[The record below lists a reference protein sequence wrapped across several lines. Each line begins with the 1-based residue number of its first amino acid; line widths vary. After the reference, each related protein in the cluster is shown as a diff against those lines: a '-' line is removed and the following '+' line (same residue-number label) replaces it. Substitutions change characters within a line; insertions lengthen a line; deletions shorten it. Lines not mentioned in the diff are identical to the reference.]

1 MHTDYRDIELSSRD
15 VKYRHGIRFATA
27 DDIDAILKIEQH
39 CFPEE
44 TAYSKHQLAN
54 LTLKANST
62 CLVEVQS
69 GILRGFVIVTYR
81 KGSLTGNIETIDVDV
96 NCQNAGVGA
105 KLLEAAEADMRRKGM
120 KYAQL
125 EVSEGNSAALKL
137 YQKAGYVFEARL
149 PNYYRYD
156 HNGTRDAVRMVKF
169 L

>member
-1 MHTDYRDIELSSRD
+1 MQTGYRDTELSSRD
-15 VKYRHGIRFATA
+15 VKYPHGIRFATA

-39 CFPEE
+39 CFTEE
-44 TAYSKHQLAN
+44 TAYSKRQLAN

-69 GILRGFVIVTYR
+69 GILRGFIIVTYH
-81 KGSLTGNIETIDVDV
+81 KGSLTGSIETIDVDV

-105 KLLEAAEADMRRKGM
+105 KLLEAAEADMRQKGM

-137 YQKAGYVFEARL
+137 YQKAGYVFKAQL
-149 PNYYRYD
+149 KNYYRYD
-156 HNGTRDAVRMVKF
+156 HNGTRDAVRIVKI